1 MKRVNLKLSIRVGK
15 KRRGKR
21 LLNNFLTLN
30 SQFQVAN
37 KMLTI
42 KIPYSLVRSLSKT
55 KARPK
60 DKGPN
65 TSSLVDAAAAHFIL
79 KFSLATISERPPDS
93 T

>member
-1 MKRVNLKLSIRVGK
+1 MWLTIVLVEDLLCRRMKRVNLKLSIRVGK

-21 LLNNFLTLN
+21 LLNNFRTLN
-30 SQFQVAN
+30 SQLQVAN

-42 KIPYSLVRSLSKT
+42 KIPYSSVRFLSKT

-65 TSSLVDAAAAHFIL
+65 TNTSFVEI
-79 KFSLATISERPPDS
+79 
-93 T
+93 